1 MTVTKDSENI
11 PCFNFEINSEK
22 FNIHILFKI
31 FIDFLIIA
39 VKLKYLLYKW
49 LNVSVL

>member
-1 MTVTKDSENI
+1 MTVTEDSENI
-11 PCFNFEINSEK
+11 PCFNFETNSEK

-31 FIDFLIIA
+31 FIQLLIIV
-39 VKLKYLLYKW
+39 VKWKYLLYKW